1 MNKFGF
7 FLLTLILLFTSCRKE
22 KPLIRIGSNL
32 WPGYDFLYLA
42 KEKGF
47 FAEAGV
53 NVQLFDFVSLSDSRR
68 AFERGQVD
76 IIAGTIVEMLIIGNN
91 SSIFPQTFY
100 VADFSNGADVI
111 LGRKPISSI
120 LDLKGKRVG
129 VEPSSLD
136 LLTINLALKQN
147 QMSIKDITLVPMAQ
161 NGMEE
166 NYDRSMV
173 DALCTFPPTSVRIM
187 NKGNANILFNSSQ
200 IPGYIVDVLISN
212 KKFIDSR
219 TADLAKVIE
228 CFDRA
233 VQYTKDHPEEALP
246 VIAEHEQ
253 ITVKELREAYNGI
266 AVEELNHQNQYL
278 RNNGQLFKATQVALE
293 ILKETGVIQ
302 KEIDIQDLINPAP
315 VNFSLTTIRKNE

>member
-1 MNKFGF
+1 
-7 FLLTLILLFTSCRKE
+7 
-22 KPLIRIGSNL
+22 
-32 WPGYDFLYLA
+32 
-42 KEKGF
+42 
-47 FAEAGV
+47 
-53 NVQLFDFVSLSDSRR
+53 
-68 AFERGQVD
+68 
-76 IIAGTIVEMLIIGNN
+76 
-91 SSIFPQTFY
+91 
-100 VADFSNGADVI
+100 
-111 LGRKPISSI
+111 
-120 LDLKGKRVG
+120 
-129 VEPSSLD
+129 
-136 LLTINLALKQN
+136 
-147 QMSIKDITLVPMAQ
+147 MAQ